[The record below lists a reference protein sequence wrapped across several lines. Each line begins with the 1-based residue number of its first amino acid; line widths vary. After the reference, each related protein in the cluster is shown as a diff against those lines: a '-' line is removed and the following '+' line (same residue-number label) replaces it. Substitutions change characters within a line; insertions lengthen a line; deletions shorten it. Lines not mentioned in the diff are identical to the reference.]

1 MKPISTLAQCNL
13 VKGLPALFPRP
24 AGCGLICMDDS
35 PAISR
40 TECFRRIEV
49 MYATYVKGKIAGSEH
64 EKALSWLKSC
74 VDPSYSGWEAC
85 GAPGGRAS
93 RSRLLELLED
103 LGMDADTGMKIL
115 TEAMRLWRLTR
126 IDGGGPPAR

>member
-1 MKPISTLAQCNL
+1 
-13 VKGLPALFPRP
+13 
-24 AGCGLICMDDS
+24 MDDS

-40 TECFRRIEV
+40 TECFRRIEA
-49 MYATYVKGKIAGSEH
+49 MYATYVKGEIAGSEH

-85 GAPGGRAS
+85 VAPGGRAS

-103 LGMDADTGMKIL
+103 LGMDVMEIRMQPL
-115 TEAMRLWRLTR
+115 THYAYFFLRKFRS
-126 IDGGGPPAR
+126 

>member
-1 MKPISTLAQCNL
+1 MKPISTLAHGIL
-13 VKGLPALFPRP
+13 VKGLPALFLRP
-24 AGCGLICMDDS
+24 AGRGLISMDD
-35 PAISR
+35 ATVISR
-40 TECFRRIEV
+40 TECFRRIEA
-49 MYATYVKGKIAGSEH
+49 MYGTYVKGKIAGSEH
-64 EKALSWLKSC
+64 EKALSWLKNC

-85 GAPGGRAS
+85 VAPGGRVS